1 MLHLSQMVLFL
12 SGNGGPW
19 NCARYRLST
28 KSQYLQNM
36 LMNFQNHSIPSFCS
50 THLLGGS
57 RQRDTAQRNSAKYIA
72 KIVMQVDFV
81 ENVTTKINC
90 IRKSVYWP
98 YNQLFAQH
106 VFGSMGEHIQL

>member
-1 MLHLSQMVLFL
+1 MVLFL

-28 KSQYLQNM
+28 KGQYLQNM

-57 RQRDTAQRNSAKYIA
+57 RTEGYSAQQNSAKDVA

-81 ENVTTKINC
+81 ENV
-90 IRKSVYWP
+90 RY
-98 YNQLFAQH
+98 H
-106 VFGSMGEHIQL
+106 

>member
-1 MLHLSQMVLFL
+1 MVVR
-12 SGNGGPW
+12 GTVQDTDCPP
-19 NCARYRLST
+19 RVST
-28 KSQYLQNM
+28 CRIM
-36 LMNFQNHSIPSFCS
+36 LMNCQNHSIPSFCS

-57 RQRDTAQRNSAKYIA
+57 RQRDYTAQRNSAKDVA

-81 ENVTTKINC
+81 ENVTTKISC
-90 IRKSVYWP
+90 LRKSVYWP

>member
-28 KSQYLQNM
+28 KGQYLQNM
-36 LMNFQNHSIPSFCS
+36 LMNFQNNSIPSFCS

-57 RQRDTAQRNSAKYIA
+57 RQRDILPNEIVQKMLQR
-72 KIVMQVDFV
+72 
-81 ENVTTKINC
+81 
-90 IRKSVYWP
+90 
-98 YNQLFAQH
+98 L
-106 VFGSMGEHIQL
+106 